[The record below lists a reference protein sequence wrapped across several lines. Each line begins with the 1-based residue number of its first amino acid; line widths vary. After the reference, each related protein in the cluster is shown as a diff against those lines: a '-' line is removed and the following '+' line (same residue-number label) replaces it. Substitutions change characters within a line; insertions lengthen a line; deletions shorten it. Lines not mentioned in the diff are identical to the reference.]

1 MAAKY
6 RVEGTADIVGRMRR
20 EAIVRLLRRPR
31 ITAELAEALGVKRIE
46 AIAQLKTLEEMGII
60 YRAERIG
67 KDQVW
72 ERRTPPK

>member
-1 MAAKY
+1 MMRPRTRA
-6 RVEGTADIVGRMRR
+6 ELLRR
-20 EAIVRLLRRPR
+20 ESLVRLLRRPR

-72 ERRTPPK
+72 ERRVPLK

>member
-20 EAIVRLLRRPR
+20 EALVRLLRRPR
-31 ITAELAEALGVKRIE
+31 ITAELAEPPVVKRSE
-46 AIAQLKTLEEMGII
+46 AIAQLKVLAEMGIV

-72 ERRTPPK
+72 ERRVPLK

>member
-72 ERRTPPK
+72 ERRTPSK